1 MRDVRR
7 YSWSDRRTS
16 SQYKTKTVTHNRV
29 SMASPD
35 LTILFCGDAKEWAHY
50 LTQTFCSHSGPQA
63 LPIHQERL
71 ENLIF
76 PLPSVCAQSFTS
88 AKVVL
93 VILSPASLDFIDS
106 HAEVFELGKL
116 LRPNQTVAMLCGVNE
131 GDITSFHKAALVSY
145 DAWPR
150 FVARDQDRECVE
162 NVLGTTF
169 EFLKRAQESQ
179 AYQKPQFKVSPR
191 KVNEGNRKV
200 FVILD
205 RAIRVNQ
212 KVQVLLEGNG
222 VHELPVKKR
231 NPYTLQFVVP
241 GPKAFPVDY
250 FMCDDYFL
258 GVRALKCESK
268 IGELYTLLQNVNSP
282 YEMLRQT
289 MGVASCSEVDN
300 LMVKNFQRNLPPIG
314 FNMLDPDVNLDLNSE
329 EELPTLLHFSSK
341 YGLRELT
348 SQLLQCAGAAR
359 ACRLQNVS
367 GCCPAQLAKQ
377 EGHNDIARLLDD
389 FEKLTES
396 EGYNVFLDGNVESDY
411 ENDENMD
418 SHIYDVPFPVPIP
431 SIFGNLNDVSITKS
445 EMVKRRGHIESH
457 YLEMEADYKS
467 QYSEKLVPQDKVI
480 LENGKERPDEIAE
493 DREPKLS
500 SPPLE
505 PSITDEM
512 SNQHGVIV
520 PSTGHSELL
529 DILESYKRGAKFSE
543 VEQMFR
549 EWQMCHIVPSKKS
562 IEILKKLREIYK
574 KSEKQGCSRKESK
587 TFCELQNTFTS
598 KLGRR
603 QIILAQ
609 GQQSSKDSRISDGA
623 ILATENEKIRSQ
635 LLSSS
640 SFTSSS
646 SSSSVDGVSILSTY
660 DSENDSGDDVV
671 SSQND
676 LKMKKMITLVEGQV
690 KRPPVPPPRPPNLQK
705 SPKGSSSSTG
715 KFPNQLLD
723 PHQQMANCENLNCKN
738 VPHVRVSLDH
748 SDSSYYNMLPQ
759 NSALNKKAEYVYY
772 NIGVYNIKTSEESAE
787 NTTNIRGSLP
797 TFLTDHIPQESSERL
812 SRRRGGPVEYKSAI
826 ERTNSERSTRST
838 SQHVPRY
845 RQLKPPN
852 SSIFL
857 NQLVSTEANITQFT
871 KQKKIVHGT
880 NNPNCNIPSHP
891 SVPVIVENRLNSSSF
906 HHDYA
911 VPRKLYSTLECC
923 EDNKKVHNKAIIRKP
938 ALLSKN
944 SSYSLLPSKP
954 LKNTETT
961 DKIPHESPLPP
972 PPLQKETV
980 SVESETRSESLAP
993 VENSEAPPLP
1003 PRGITAP
1010 RPQETLDGRLECT

>member
-1 MRDVRR
+1 MRDVRQ

-16 SQYKTKTVTHNRV
+16 SQSKTKTGTHNRV

-35 LTILFCGDAKEWAHY
+35 LTILFCGDAKEWARY
-50 LTQTFCSHSGPQA
+50 LTQTFCSHGGPQA

-241 GPKAFPVDY
+241 DNCMQICNLINVHVK
-250 FMCDDYFL
+250 CDDYFL

-300 LMVKNFQRNLPPIG
+300 LMVKNFRRNLPPIG
-314 FNMLDPDVNLDLNSE
+314 FDMLDPDVNLDQNSE
-329 EELPTLLHFSSK
+329 EEVPTLLHFSSK

-377 EGHNDIARLLDD
+377 EGHNDIAGLLDD
-389 FEKLTES
+389 FQKLTES
-396 EGYNVFLDGNVESDY
+396 EGYNVILDGNAESDY
-411 ENDENMD
+411 ENDQDVD

-445 EMVKRRGHIESH
+445 EMVKKHEHIESH
-457 YLEMEADYKS
+457 FLELEADCKS
-467 QYSEKLVPQDKVI
+467 QYSEKLMPQDKVI
-480 LENGKERPDEIAE
+480 LENGKEKLDEIAE
-493 DREPKLS
+493 DGESVLS

-505 PSITDEM
+505 PSITNEIY
-512 SNQHGVIV
+512 NQHGVIV
-520 PSTGHSELL
+520 PSAGHSKLL
-529 DILESYKRGAKFSE
+529 DILETYKRGAKLSE
-543 VEQMFR
+543 VEQMLR
-549 EWQMCHIVPSKKS
+549 EWQMCHVVPSKKS
-562 IEILKKLREIYK
+562 IGILKKLREIYK
-574 KSEKQGCSRKESK
+574 KSENQGCRKKEPK
-587 TFCELQNTFTS
+587 TFCELQDVFTS

-609 GQQSSKDSRISDGA
+609 RQESSKDSRISDVVV
-623 ILATENEKIRSQ
+623 LETENEKVPSQ

-660 DSENDSGDDVV
+660 DSDIDSGDDIVP
-671 SSQND
+671 SQT
-676 LKMKKMITLVEGQV
+676 ITLVEGQA

-705 SPKGSSSSTG
+705 SSKGNGSSSGRFQTQPLS
-715 KFPNQLLD
+715 PNQ
-723 PHQQMANCENLNCKN
+723 QINECENLNCKN
-738 VPHVRVSLDH
+738 APHVRMSLDH
-748 SDSSYYNMLPQ
+748 SNTGYYNMLPQ

-772 NIGVYNIKTSEESAE
+772 NIGVYNIKTSGESAE
-787 NTTNIRGSLP
+787 NTTNFRDSLP
-797 TFLTDHIPQESSERL
+797 TFLTDHIPQEPSEQL
-812 SRRRGGPVEYKSAI
+812 SRRRGGPVQYKSVI
-826 ERTNSERSTRST
+826 ERTNSESSTRSNP
-838 SQHVPRY
+838 HHIPRY
-845 RQLKPPN
+845 RHLKPPN
-852 SSIFL
+852 SSLFL
-857 NQLVSTEANITQFT
+857 NHLISTEANITQFT
-871 KQKKIVHGT
+871 KQKKIVRGT
-880 NNPNCNIPSHP
+880 NPDCNIPSHA
-891 SVPVIVENRLNSSSF
+891 SVPVMVENQLNSGSF
-906 HHDYA
+906 DHDYA
-911 VPRKLYSTLECC
+911 VPRKLYSTLECS
-923 EDNKKVHNKAIIRKP
+923 EGNKKVHNKANTSKP
-938 ALLSKN
+938 ALLCKYTRYN
-944 SSYSLLPSKP
+944 LLPSKS
-954 LKNTETT
+954 LKSTETT
-961 DKIPHESPLPP
+961 DKIPHESPTF
-972 PPLQKETV
+972 QTENV
-980 SVESETRSESLAP
+980 SIESETSFNSPAP
-993 VENSEAPPLP
+993 FENSEAPPLP
-1003 PRGITAP
+1003 PRGISAP
-1010 RPQETLDGRLECT
+1010 RPPESSDGRL